1 MNGGDLSWDFIFD
14 AVTQEGKE
22 EDAEEEEAKKSGRDI
37 FREPGPRFRGAS
49 EETLTREWTGTVM
62 VLLRGLRAERLS

>member
-22 EDAEEEEAKKSGRDI
+22 EEESGRAI
-37 FREPGPRFRGAS
+37 FREPGPRLRGAS
-49 EETLTREWTGTVM
+49 EDTLTRESTGTVM
-62 VLLRGLRAERLS
+62 VLVCGLRAERVS

>member
-22 EDAEEEEAKKSGRDI
+22 EDAEEDEAAGKSGRAI
-37 FREPGPRFRGAS
+37 FREPGPRLRGAS
-49 EETLTREWTGTVM
+49 EETLTRE
-62 VLLRGLRAERLS
+62 